1 METRRNCLGKIIAA
15 GALGLP
21 AHADESAVRRLAE
34 ERRRL
39 KTRKWLP
46 FDWKTVQP
54 LRKELLG
61 SHPRLLTSPPE
72 RALWRLRA
80 EAIPKTLWEPRAQ
93 EPTKLAPPNPEGN
106 GGRADVF
113 LDLSAAWLA
122 TGNEFYVKDAIQA
135 MLRVCEYP
143 HWGGGN
149 GKPKD
154 TDLDAGGLLMGL
166 GVAYDTFFDRIG
178 AADRKTIREKLT
190 HQSRLMYAHHSVRT
204 AVQWEQN
211 HTYIAMGGMF
221 CAAAA
226 IYDEVPE
233 ARAWYDL
240 GVKVIKR
247 AVYLLD
253 SPDGAFYEG
262 LGYWN
267 YGFALHL
274 LPQLEMFRNVT
285 GADSFAGFSSLRK
298 LKYYMLHGL
307 LPGGKY
313 WLNVGDVGHSVV
325 ASANLSRARYCMLKL
340 AAEYQDPELQFL
352 AEYFAKVKA
361 LEAANDPWTLGSWDP
376 ALQTRDPRK
385 VWAPV
390 HHFRDLDLV
399 TARSDWSDQASYL
412 AMRCGPALGHRAT
425 KILLSGELPDWKP
438 ASGHVHPDLNSLMIF
453 DHGEHMVVDTGYTWT
468 KLTRDHSTVASRR
481 RRSVGR

>member
-1 METRRNCLGKIIAA
+1 
-15 GALGLP
+15 
-21 AHADESAVRRLAE
+21 
-34 ERRRL
+34 
-39 KTRKWLP
+39 
-46 FDWKTVQP
+46 
-54 LRKELLG
+54 
-61 SHPRLLTSPPE
+61 
-72 RALWRLRA
+72 
-80 EAIPKTLWEPRAQ
+80 
-93 EPTKLAPPNPEGN
+93 
-106 GGRADVF
+106 
-113 LDLSAAWLA
+113 
-122 TGNEFYVKDAIQA
+122 
-135 MLRVCEYP
+135 
-143 HWGGGN
+143 
-149 GKPKD
+149 
-154 TDLDAGGLLMGL
+154 
-166 GVAYDTFFDRIG
+166 
-178 AADRKTIREKLT
+178 
-190 HQSRLMYAHHSVRT
+190 MYAHHSVRT

-233 ARAWYDL
+233 AHAWYDL

-313 WLNVGDVGHSVV
+313 WLNVGDVAHSVV

-352 AEYFAKVKA
+352 AEYFAKVKD
-361 LEAANDPWTLGSWDP
+361 LEPANDPWTLGSWDP
-376 ALQTRDPRK
+376 ARYRHGIRAK
-385 VWAPV
+385 
-390 HHFRDLDLV
+390 
-399 TARSDWSDQASYL
+399 S
-412 AMRCGPALGHRAT
+412 GHRFT
-425 KILLSGELPDWKP
+425 TSRISIW
-438 ASGHVHPDLNSLMIF
+438 
-453 DHGEHMVVDTGYTWT
+453 
-468 KLTRDHSTVASRR
+468 SRR
-481 RRSVGR
+481 AAIGATRHRISPCVAAPRSGTAPPRSR